1 MLVVNAY
8 KYLPSFGTVLRP
20 GKRGCFE
27 YVHFFLYGG
36 ILSLPYQFCHHA
48 HKMLC
53 DRRNIFSENL
63 FDTDQAVRATSEC
76 SCGSPRCATLCHI
89 IYSVN
94 PSATVS
100 LYGSMSVCPCRRRR
114 LVKVGLGRVKL
125 RKALVDFGN
134 VLCYYIVRVYQDL
147 PYGVT
152 IPKAPSDL
160 AACAKNPYQS
170 LPYPIVAPPRP
181 LCAFT
186 KHYHLTRPNQ
196 THQWSCM
203 CRRLPILTTRQ
214 REPDPS
220 HTLRPEWHNV
230 ADRSCSATDPHRGHP
245 LDHMTH
251 IGPIL

>member
-1 MLVVNAY
+1 MPHY
-8 KYLPSFGTVLRP
+8 
-20 GKRGCFE
+20 
-27 YVHFFLYGG
+27 
-36 ILSLPYQFCHHA
+36 ILCKP
-48 HKMLC
+48 
-53 DRRNIFSENL
+53 
-63 FDTDQAVRATSEC
+63 VRHCIT
-76 SCGSPRCATLCHI
+76 I
-89 IYSVN
+89 WV
-94 PSATVS
+94 
-100 LYGSMSVCPCRRRR
+100 SVCVSCRRRR

-134 VLCYYIVRVYQDL
+134 VLCYYIRRVYQDL
-147 PYGVT
+147 PHGVT